1 MSRQRDKGTRL
12 ETALERSSI
21 DAGLP
26 ARRQALHGTRDTG
39 DVIIAEADGHPVI
52 IECKNYARGYDI
64 AGWLA
69 QADIEGD
76 NAGTPYRAVVY
87 KLKGVGLANMARQAV
102 IMRVQVLWDLLK
114 LVTAQAA
121 EIERLRHQVDALSKR
136 ARSFLN

>member
-1 MSRQRDKGTRL
+1 MSKQRDRGTKL
-12 ETALERSSI
+12 ETALERGSI

-26 ARRQALHGTRDTG
+26 ARRQALHGSRDTG

-76 NAGTPYRAVVY
+76 NAATPYRAVVF
-87 KLKGVGLANMARQAV
+87 KLKGVGLANIHRQAV
-102 IMRVQVLWDLLK
+102 IMRVHVLWDLLK
-114 LVTAQAA
+114 LITRQDA
-121 EIERLRHQVDALSKR
+121 EIKRLRALADGLKER
-136 ARSFLN
+136 RKNYL